1 MPHIDSESRAKDELM
16 LKNKQLETEL
26 IKNAKL
32 LKEKDDEIIKLKKL
46 NLNRNGLLVEQV
58 SEVQQLVD
66 ERDSQIITLGEEN
79 KAMRRRMQEIQK
91 SFVEFKQI
99 SFYHT
104 FVNIPVLI
112 SIRSVFSVVGP
123 GLSQNCDKE
132 IWGYGLSH

>member
-1 MPHIDSESRAKDELM
+1 M
-16 LKNKQLETEL
+16 
-26 IKNAKL
+26 
-32 LKEKDDEIIKLKKL
+32 
-46 NLNRNGLLVEQV
+46 EQV

-123 GLSQNCDKE
+123 GYLQRCDNGILSVYHLLNH
-132 IWGYGLSH
+132 YYL

>member
-1 MPHIDSESRAKDELM
+1 LPHIDSESRAKDELM

-46 NLNRNGLLVEQV
+46 NLNRKELLVEQV

-79 KAMRRRMQEIQK
+79 KAMGRRMQEIQK
-91 SFVEFKQI
+91 SFVEFNQ
-99 SFYHT
+99 
-104 FVNIPVLI
+104 
-112 SIRSVFSVVGP
+112 
-123 GLSQNCDKE
+123 LS
-132 IWGYGLSH
+132 